1 MNTTTASTST
11 TTTTLR
17 QSSAQFVQDNL
28 KEEQLAKE
36 RATTI
41 RLRFAS
47 QRICDII
54 LNNTATE
61 ACALLHT
68 AVYSIDALNAP
79 CSTKKCTPLHVACEK
94 GQLEVVQLLLQWGC
108 NPFVL
113 DHNQENVLFAVGRAP
128 KTSAG
133 TACAKAVLVAAAA
146 ASTTTLGTFVN
157 GQSKKDGSTALHR
170 ACFKDNEALVD
181 VLLTNEADATVPNHR
196 GSSSIDLAR
205 KVHSLPSIQNKL
217 KASTCASTA

>member
-28 KEEQLAKE
+28 KEEILAKE

-41 RLRFAS
+41 LLRFAS

-133 TACAKAVLVAAAA
+133 TACAKAVLVAA
-146 ASTTTLGTFVN
+146 

>member
-28 KEEQLAKE
+28 KEEILAKE

-41 RLRFAS
+41 LLRFAS

-157 GQSKKDGSTALHR
+157 HR

>member
-1 MNTTTASTST
+1 
-11 TTTTLR
+11 
-17 QSSAQFVQDNL
+17 
-28 KEEQLAKE
+28 
-36 RATTI
+36 
-41 RLRFAS
+41 
-47 QRICDII
+47 
-54 LNNTATE
+54 
-61 ACALLHT
+61 
-68 AVYSIDALNAP
+68 VYSIDALNAP

-157 GQSKKDGSTALHR
+157 GQSKKDGSTACLFQR
-170 ACFKDNEALVD
+170 QRSIGGCLVD
-181 VLLTNEADATVPNHR
+181 ERSRCNGPQ
-196 GSSSIDLAR
+196 
-205 KVHSLPSIQNKL
+205 PSW
-217 KASTCASTA
+217 